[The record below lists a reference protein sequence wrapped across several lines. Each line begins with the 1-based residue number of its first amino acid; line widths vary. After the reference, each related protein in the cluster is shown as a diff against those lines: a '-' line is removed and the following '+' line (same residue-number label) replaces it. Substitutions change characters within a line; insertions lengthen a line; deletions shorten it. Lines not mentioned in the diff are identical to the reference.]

1 MANYFR
7 TLHLG
12 ALNVVLQPHSAKIYV
27 SRFQKCTALTRKDF
41 SEGNFFGRA
50 NDGFLITSIHPI
62 NERDLAEG
70 FQGEVARFLKFDPS
84 EASQWL
90 KLSDGKQAEQK
101 DIINVRVPS
110 NLKPN
115 LGIFRFA
122 FYPKSH
128 RLVFEVKSE
137 SRSMSHRSM
146 LAVFDH
152 FFNHPNLPA
161 GEPRARVNIEQS
173 YQMVSRILKLEN
185 LAYINVRFAR
195 PNDLLT
201 AEDEEEAI
209 EGMSEAG
216 IEEIDISL
224 QRTHEKPIQLWDWL
238 KRLAGWTASNGS
250 LTATGYENGKKL
262 TLSTKSQPIT
272 KKPKYDSRLTV
283 AGEAFKIEAEEF
295 GAELDK
301 RRPS

>member
-7 TLHLG
+7 TMHLG
-12 ALNVVLQPHSAKIYV
+12 ALNVVLQPHSASIYV
-27 SRFQKCTALTRKDF
+27 SRFQKCVALTRADF
-41 SEGNFFGRA
+41 SEGKFFGRA
-50 NDGFLITSIHPI
+50 NDGFIITSIHPI
-62 NERDLAEG
+62 NADDLTEG
-70 FQGEVARFLKFDPS
+70 FQGEVARFMKFDPT
-84 EASQWL
+84 EASHWL
-90 KLSDGKQAEQK
+90 KLSDGKQAEDE
-101 DIINVRVPS
+101 DIINVRVPP

-128 RLVFEVKSE
+128 RVVFEVKSE
-137 SRSMSHRSM
+137 SRSISHRSI
-146 LAVFDH
+146 LPVFDH
-152 FFNHPNLPA
+152 FFNHPRLPA
-161 GEPRARVNIEQS
+161 GEPRARINIEQS
-173 YQMVSRILKLEN
+173 YQMVSRILNLQD

-250 LTATGYENGKKL
+250 LTATGYENGKKM

-272 KKPKYDSRLTV
+272 KKPKYDSRVTV
-283 AGEAFKIEAEEF
+283 AAEAFRVESAEF
-295 GAELDK
+295 GSELDK

>member
-12 ALNVVLQPHSAKIYV
+12 ALNVVLQPHSARIYV
-27 SRFQKCTALTRKDF
+27 SRFQKCTNLTRKDF

-62 NERDLAEG
+62 NDRDLTEG

-101 DIINVRVPS
+101 DIINVRVPA

-137 SRSMSHRSM
+137 GRSMSHRSM
-146 LAVFDH
+146 LALFDH
-152 FFNHPNLPA
+152 FFNHPGLPA
-161 GEPRARVNIEQS
+161 GESRARVNIEQS
-173 YQMVSRILKLEN
+173 HQMVGRILKLED

-224 QRTHEKPIQLWDWL
+224 QRTHEKPIKLWDWL
-238 KRLAGWTASNGS
+238 RRLAGWTASNGS
-250 LTATGYENGKKL
+250 LTATGYENGKKV

-272 KKPKYDSRLTV
+272 KKPKYDSRLTI
-283 AGEAFKIEAEEF
+283 AGEAFKVEAAEF

-301 RRPS
+301 RRSS

>member
-12 ALNVVLQPHSAKIYV
+12 ALNVVLQPHSAQIYID
-27 SRFQKCTALTRKDF
+27 RFQKCVALTRKDF
-41 SEGNFFGRA
+41 LAGQFFGRA
-50 NDGFLITSIHPI
+50 NDGFLITSIRPL
-62 NERDLAEG
+62 NRLDLAEG
-70 FQGEVARFLKFDPS
+70 FHGEVARFLKFDPT

-90 KLSDGKQAEQK
+90 KLSDGKQAEK
-101 DIINVRVPS
+101 EDILNVRVPS
-110 NLKPN
+110 DLKPN

-128 RLVFEVKSE
+128 RLIFEIKSE
-137 SRSMSHRSM
+137 SRSISHRSM
-146 LAVFDH
+146 LVVFDH

-173 YQMVSRILKLEN
+173 HQMVGRILKLQD
-185 LAYINVRFAR
+185 LAHINVRLAR
-195 PNDLLT
+195 PNDLLS

-216 IEEIDISL
+216 VEEFEISL

-238 KRLAGWTASNGS
+238 KRLAQWTASNGS

-262 TLSTKSQPIT
+262 TLSTESQPIT
-272 KKPKYDSRLTV
+272 KRPRYDSRQ
-283 AGEAFKIEAEEF
+283 AMASDAFIVESADF
-295 GAELDK
+295 GAELER
-301 RRPS
+301 RRP